1 MGPEELV
8 LCLQQEACTRD
19 RGIFYFFFFPWNK
32 HLTKRLHVSPLVTG
46 AILIYYFF

>member
-19 RGIFYFFFFPWNK
+19 RGIFYFIFFFSLGTN
-32 HLTKRLHVSPLVTG
+32 
-46 AILIYYFF
+46 I